1 MAWLKQKLFGSSS
14 ERRKDEFPGQMSLF
28 DAEEEK
34 PLELI
39 EPEVVE
45 LPKKP
50 RKKKPT
56 LKEQFANIPTR
67 QVMVDTLSD
76 DIKSVLSVE
85 LRFQSA
91 LRSSVVRLSTQD
103 LRLNESN
110 ISLLLTVVRNV
121 KIRKNHSL

>member
-1 MAWLKQKLFGSSS
+1 MLN
-14 ERRKDEFPGQMSLF
+14 
-28 DAEEEK
+28 EEK

-76 DIKSVLSVE
+76 E
-85 LRFQSA
+85 
-91 LRSSVVRLSTQD
+91 
-103 LRLNESN
+103 
-110 ISLLLTVVRNV
+110 
-121 KIRKNHSL
+121 